1 MRWHLKACAACL
13 AVSAAAAAAQARA
26 AAAAAE
32 SARLR
37 AWYLSRRDAA
47 DWAGGIDDDDMDA
60 AADGDAAVRAH
71 LARLTAFPLPLVI
84 PRESLPQ
91 TQTQAPTS

>member
-1 MRWHLKACAACL
+1 MATAAH
-13 AVSAAAAAAQARA
+13 VRA
-26 AAAAAE
+26 SAAAAE

-47 DWAGGIDDDDMDA
+47 GWAGGIDDDSDA
-60 AADGDAAVRAH
+60 AEGDDAAVRAH

-91 TQTQAPTS
+91 TQTQQTQAPTS